1 MSGLHAPR
9 DPAAPPVRRPRV
21 GVLVHSV
28 FTVRFFLIPHLK
40 MLAEQYDVFLF
51 VKNDN
56 DEVLRSMD
64 LPVQVIE
71 IPIERKVDILAD
83 LRALVVIAWQ
93 FHKVNLDL
101 VHTMTAKGGLL
112 GILAAFFVRVPRR
125 IHTFQ
130 GEIWP
135 HFSGPKRA
143 FFRFLDWLVVRLA
156 TDITVV
162 SFSERDFLRAE
173 GVLPPGA
180 GKVLGAG
187 SICGV
192 DIGRF
197 APDPATGRKMRRD
210 LGIRP
215 DEFVFLFLGRLSQD
229 KGLHILSEAFDQ
241 VREQAGRPVR
251 LLVVGPDEDDLGAG
265 LRASLGHSVIVLPF
279 TDKPEQYIAASDV
292 LVLPSFREGFGM
304 VLIEAAAMGVPAI
317 ASDIYGISCAVENHR
332 TGLLVPVA
340 NPGALAVAMTSLL
353 TDAALLRRLGEQARE
368 RSVRDFEQQTVI
380 QHFRRFYE
388 ASLAS
393 PVGQGGMKAW
403 RDTTTAQNPAENG
416 RIGRPS

>member
-1 MSGLHAPR
+1 M
-9 DPAAPPVRRPRV
+9 
-21 GVLVHSV
+21 LVHSV
-28 FTVRFFLIPHLK
+28 YTVRFFLVPHLK

-51 VKNDN
+51 LKNDN
-56 DEVLRSMD
+56 DEMLRSMD
-64 LPVQVIE
+64 LPVRVIE

-93 FHKVNLDL
+93 FRKADLDL

-112 GILAAFFVRVPRR
+112 GILAGFLVRVPRR
-125 IHTFQ
+125 VHTFQ

-135 HFSGPKRA
+135 HFSGTKRA

-173 GVLPPGA
+173 GVLPPTA

-192 DIGRF
+192 DISRF
-197 APDPATGRKMRRD
+197 APAPATGSKIRRD
-210 LGIRP
+210 LGIRA
-215 DEFVFLFLGRLSQD
+215 DEFVFLFLGRLSRD
-229 KGLHILSEAFDQ
+229 KGLHILSEAFER
-241 VREQAGRPVR
+241 VRNQTGRPIR
-251 LLVVGPDEDDLGAG
+251 LLVVGPDEDDLGDG
-265 LRASLGHSVIVLPF
+265 LRASLGQSVIVLPF
-279 TDKPEQYIAASDV
+279 TDRPEQYIAASDV

-332 TGLLVPVA
+332 TGLLVTV
-340 NPGALAVAMTSLL
+340 GDHEALAVAMTSLL
-353 TDAALLRRLGEQARE
+353 TDAALLRRLGEQGRE

-380 QHFRRFYE
+380 QHFKCFYE
-388 ASLAS
+388 ASLADPAGHDGS
-393 PVGQGGMKAW
+393 ASLHG
-403 RDTTTAQNPAENG
+403 TITAQDSADG
-416 RIGRPS
+416 G